1 MSLITDSRLRR
12 SIRQF
17 VVYNPAE
24 RANLHEHLL
33 KYYKDEL
40 INNDVCKYVDAER
53 DRLVKSADVPA
64 WVRGFK
70 RAREQIFLAVKRAH
84 ALFDQ
89 IFTVESYTT
98 FRASLVQLI
107 WDKLK
112 FGEDKE
118 VLIRGR
124 LVTGNQ
130 LIGEEV
136 DKFYYSKN
144 PVLTGCAKNVHR

>member
-17 VVYNPAE
+17 VVYDPAG
-24 RANLHEHLL
+24 RADLHEHLL

-53 DRLVKSADVPA
+53 DRFIKSADVPT

-70 RAREQIFLAVKRAH
+70 KAREQIFLAVKRAPTI
-84 ALFDQ
+84 FDRVCS
-89 IFTVESYTT
+89 VEDYAV

-107 WDKLK
+107 WDTLKL
-112 FGEDKE
+112 GEDRQ

-124 LVTGNQ
+124 VVTGVQ

-144 PVLTGCAKNVHR
+144 PVLANYAKDV